1 MTNPT
6 QDISLNKTARIA
18 GFWYFMT
25 IPFGVFGIIYASSY
39 LVVSGDAAATAKNV
53 IENGWMFRLS
63 IVSALLTQI
72 VTVLAAL
79 FLYKLLKP
87 VHKGM
92 ASIMVL
98 AVSLGAPIAM
108 LNEINHFA
116 VLVLLGGANYLTAFS
131 LNQLYAQV
139 MFFFD
144 LHTYGVLI
152 AQIFWGLWL
161 FPMGYLVFKSNFFP
175 KVLGVLLMIACV
187 GYVTDSLVFFLIPRY
202 HDAVSQFAL
211 AAAAIGEFAFIPWL
225 LIKGVR
231 R

>member
-1 MTNPT
+1 
-6 QDISLNKTARIA
+6 
-18 GFWYFMT
+18 MT
-25 IPFGVFGIIYASSY
+25 IPLGVFGIIYASSY
-39 LVVSGDAAATAKNV
+39 LVVPGDAAATAKNV
-53 IENGWMFRLS
+53 IANGLLFRLS
-63 IVSALLTQI
+63 IVSALLTQV

-79 FLYKLLKP
+79 FLYKLLKS
-87 VHKGM
+87 VNKNM
-92 ASIMVL
+92 ALFMVI
-98 AVSLGAPIAM
+98 AISLGAPIAM
-108 LNEINHFA
+108 FNEINHFA
-116 VLVLLGGANYLTAFS
+116 VLVLLGGAKYLTAFAPD
-131 LNQLYAQV
+131 QLYAQV

-175 KVLGVLLMIACV
+175 KTIGILLIIACF
-187 GYVTDSLVFFLIPRY
+187 GYITDSLVFFLIPRY

-211 AAAAIGEFAFIPWL
+211 AAAAIGEFSFIPWL